1 MEYTWLDHGCL
12 RQTQERGRRGG
23 RRVTKLSPQA
33 PSGFPSV
40 AALKT
45 QPLKQACAS
54 LSSRQDSFQSTYPKL
69 RFSRAGKCRELI
81 CKPGSYLP
89 SNPTWRLE
97 GLGLWLGPG
106 RPSAHKG
113 ICSRAN
119 EPKPEGR
126 KEPCGPLSGASLLPE
141 VLRDGLRASR

>member
-1 MEYTWLDHGCL
+1 MVGSWVPEADTGKGETG
-12 RQTQERGRRGG
+12 RQAGHQA
-23 RRVTKLSPQA
+23 LPQA

-89 SNPTWRLE
+89 SNPT
-97 GLGLWLGPG
+97 
-106 RPSAHKG
+106 
-113 ICSRAN
+113 
-119 EPKPEGR
+119 
-126 KEPCGPLSGASLLPE
+126 
-141 VLRDGLRASR
+141 